1 MGLHD
6 GKTDHDLL
14 IELCTDIKWL
24 KTVLAGHIKEHA
36 STRLVILGCVIS
48 AGVSV
53 ILMLF
58 QWLKP
63 V

>member
-14 IELCTDIKWL
+14 IELCTDMKWM
-24 KTVLAGHIKEHA
+24 KSVLTGHIKNHFQ
-36 STRLVILGCVIS
+36 TFLVVLGCAVS

-53 ILMLF
+53 ALMIF
-58 QWLKP
+58 QWLKSE
-63 V
+63 